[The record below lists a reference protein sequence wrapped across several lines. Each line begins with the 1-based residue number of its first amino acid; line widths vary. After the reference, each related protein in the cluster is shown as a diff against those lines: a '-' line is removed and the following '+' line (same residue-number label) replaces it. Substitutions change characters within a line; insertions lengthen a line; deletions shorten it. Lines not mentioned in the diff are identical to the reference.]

1 MDKRRRMMK
10 IARIFEVIGALIV
23 CLGCYL
29 VPKNTIFAVA
39 VAFIGLTSILIGA
52 LIEERA

>member
-1 MDKRRRMMK
+1 MRRV
-10 IARIFEVIGALIV
+10 ALIFEVIGALIV

-29 VPKNTIFAVA
+29 VPRDTMAAVI

-52 LIEERA
+52 QIEERA

>member
-29 VPKNTIFAVA
+29 VPRDTMIAV
-39 VAFIGLTSILIGA
+39 VVSFIGLTSILIGA
-52 LIEERA
+52 QIEERA

>member
-1 MDKRRRMMK
+1 MK

-23 CLGCYL
+23 CVGCYL

-39 VAFIGLTSILIGA
+39 VSFIGLTSILIGA
-52 LIEERA
+52 LIEEASNGEV

>member
-1 MDKRRRMMK
+1 MK

-29 VPKNTIFAVA
+29 VPRDTMIAV
-39 VAFIGLTSILIGA
+39 VVSYIGLTSILIGA
-52 LIEERA
+52 QIEERA